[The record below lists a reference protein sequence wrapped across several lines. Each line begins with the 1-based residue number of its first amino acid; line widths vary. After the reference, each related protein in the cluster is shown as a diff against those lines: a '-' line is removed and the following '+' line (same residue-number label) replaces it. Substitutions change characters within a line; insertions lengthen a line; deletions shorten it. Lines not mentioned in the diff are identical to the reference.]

1 MYAWC
6 GERKIHKRVTH
17 LKATY
22 RCRPIAGEVKPFI
35 NRTPHH
41 FRHRIAAVEPH
52 LDLPLVKAAGLDVV
66 DV

>member
-1 MYAWC
+1 MAN
-6 GERKIHKRVTH
+6 EKFI
-17 LKATY
+17 
-22 RCRPIAGEVKPFI
+22 IAGEVKPPFI
-35 NRTPHH
+35 DRTPHH